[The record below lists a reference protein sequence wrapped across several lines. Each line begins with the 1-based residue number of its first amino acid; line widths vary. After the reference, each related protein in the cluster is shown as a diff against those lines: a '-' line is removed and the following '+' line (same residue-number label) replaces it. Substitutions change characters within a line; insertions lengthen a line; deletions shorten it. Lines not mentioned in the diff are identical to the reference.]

1 MIDDIKNNVDELNDH
16 IHNYTKSTFEYYRM
30 DFFKKS
36 MKTTVS
42 FSRVLLLGIIVVLF
56 LFFLSF
62 GLALLL
68 GEILGNTSYGFFI
81 MAGLFLV
88 LLALVAV
95 YGKKMIERKVL
106 RSGSKIFFND

>member
-1 MIDDIKNNVDELNDH
+1 MIDNFKNNVDELNDH
-16 IHNYTKSTFEYYRM
+16 IHAYIKSTFEYYKI

-42 FSRVLLLGIIVVLF
+42 FSRVLLLGTVVVLF
-56 LFFLSF
+56 LFFFSF

-68 GEILGNTSYGFFI
+68 GELLGNLSYGFFI
-81 MAGLFLV
+81 IAGIFLILLILV
-88 LLALVAV
+88 LV